1 MYVAIELEN
10 EEHPMKID
18 KTGKPLP
25 STKIGESSP
34 RGATSKPSGN
44 RPSATNGD
52 STSVHL
58 GSTTAQLRSMESSI
72 VSTPVIDA
80 KKVAEIKQAIT
91 EGRFQVDSSVVADKL
106 ITTVKELIS
115 AGSR

>member
-1 MYVAIELEN
+1 
-10 EEHPMKID
+10 MKID
-18 KTGKPLP
+18 KTSKPLP
-25 STKIGESSP
+25 SAKIGETAA
-34 RGATSKPSGN
+34 RGTTSKP
-44 RPSATNGD
+44 NGSKSPPAGHD

-58 GSTTAQLRSMESSI
+58 GSSSAQLRNLESAIASAPI
-72 VSTPVIDA
+72 VDA

-91 EGRFQVDSSVVADKL
+91 EGRFQVNSGVVADKL